1 MLARPMFT
9 AGAIL
14 GGFAILCVGVVS
26 FIYSNTREQV
36 EANEKAARV
45 EKLHQLIPASAH
57 DNDLYSDAINVTSQ
71 EWLGAKKPVM
81 VYRARKGGEPVAVI
95 IAAEAPDGYSGTI
108 KLLVAIRYRGELAGV
123 RVVSHKETPGLGDY
137 IEIERSDWIRGFDG
151 RSLGNP
157 DEQQWK
163 VKRDGGAFDQVTGAT
178 VTPRAV
184 VKAVYRA
191 LKYYNGHR
199 DLLFAPV
206 ASEKERHE

>member
-1 MLARPMFT
+1 MLAKQMST

-26 FIYSNTREQV
+26 FIYGNTREQV
-36 EANEKAARV
+36 EANEKAARM
-45 EKLHQLIPASAH
+45 EKLHELIPANAH
-57 DNDLYSDAINVTSQ
+57 DNDLYSDSINVESQ
-71 EWLGAKKPVM
+71 EWLGSKKPVTI
-81 VYRARKGGEPVAVI
+81 YRARKGGEPVAAI
-95 IAAEAPDGYSGTI
+95 IPAEAPDGYSGTI
-108 KLLVAIRYRGELAGV
+108 KLLVAVRYNGELAGV

-137 IEIERSDWIRGFDG
+137 IEIERSDWIRKFDG
-151 RSLGNP
+151 HSLGNP
-157 DEQQWK
+157 DEKQWK
-163 VKRDGGAFDQVTGAT
+163 VKKDGGLFDQVTGAT

-206 ASEKERHE
+206 AALE